1 MRERATLK
9 STLSKTLTKP
19 VEKESTMP
27 IYNAPLKDMDFI
39 LNDVFNA
46 DEFWQSNENL
56 AHIDMATANAI
67 LEEMAKFSKNVILDL
82 NRTADEEGGAQ
93 FSNGVVTTPTG
104 FKDAFK
110 QFAEGGWVGLGASE
124 EWGGQNMPKML
135 TVLADEMI
143 WSTNPSFMLYP
154 LLTVGAGMAIND
166 RASQEQKETYLP
178 KFYTGEWSGTMCLT
192 EPHSGTDLGIIKT
205 KAEPNE
211 DGSFNITGTKIFI
224 TSGEHDL
231 CENIIHLVL
240 AKTPNAP
247 AGSRGISLFIVPK
260 FHVNAD
266 GSVGERNA
274 VSAGSIEHKMGI
286 KGSATCVMNFDGA
299 KGYIVGKEN
308 EGLAAMFV
316 MMNYERLSMG
326 IQGIGAAEF
335 AYQNAAQYATDRL
348 QGRSA
353 TGVKS
358 PEKPADSILVH
369 GDVRRMLLNVRAN
382 NEASRAFAVYVGQQ
396 LDITKYSTDEAAVK
410 KANDRVAL
418 LTPIAKAYL
427 TDTAL
432 QATLEAQMCFGGHGY
447 IREWGME
454 QCIRD
459 LRISQIYEGTNGVQA
474 IDLIGRKTTKC
485 NGAFIAE
492 YIAEI
497 RDFAATMA
505 DSKVKS
511 AALQVS
517 DEVEA
522 LTQFIIEQS
531 KTTPDFSSSVAV
543 DYLHAVGL
551 LSFVYMFARISKAA
565 AAKPESFFQNKLV
578 LADFYVEKVL
588 PDLAARAQRI
598 KAGSEL
604 IMQLSEE
611 YFTAQS

>member
-1 MRERATLK
+1 
-9 STLSKTLTKP
+9 
-19 VEKESTMP
+19 MP

-39 LNDVFNA
+39 LNDVFKA
-46 DEFWQSNENL
+46 DEFWQANENL
-56 AHIDMATANAI
+56 AHVDMATANAI

-82 NRTADEEGGAQ
+82 NRSSDESGGAE
-93 FSNGVVTTPTG
+93 FNHGEVKTPAG
-104 FKDAFK
+104 FKEAFK

-124 EWGGQNMPKML
+124 EFGGQGMPKML

-192 EPHSGTDLGIIKT
+192 EPHSGTDLSLIKT
-205 KAEPNE
+205 KAEPNA
-211 DGSFNITGTKIFI
+211 DGSFSISGTKIFI

-231 CENIIHLVL
+231 SENIIHLVL

-266 GSVGERNA
+266 GSIGERNA
-274 VSAGSIEHKMGI
+274 VAAGSIEHKMGI

-299 KGYIVGKEN
+299 KGFIVGKEN

-353 TGVKS
+353 TGVQS

-369 GDVRRMLLNVRAN
+369 GDVRRMLLNIRAN

-396 LDITKYSTDEAAVK
+396 LDITKFSTDEEAVR

-427 TDTAL
+427 TDKAL
-432 QATLEAQMCFGGHGY
+432 DSALEAQMCFGGHGY

-485 NGAFIAE
+485 SGAFIAE

-497 RDFAATMA
+497 REFAASMS
-505 DSKVKS
+505 DSKVK
-511 AALQVS
+511 AAAVQVCS
-517 DEVEA
+517 DVEG
-522 LTQFIIEQS
+522 LTQFIVEQS
-531 KTTPDFSSSVAV
+531 KTAPDFSNAVAV

-551 LSFVYMFARISKAA
+551 LSFVYMFARISQAA
-565 AAKPESFFQNKLV
+565 AAKPEPFYQNKLV
-578 LADFYVEKVL
+578 LADYYVAKVL

-598 KAGSEL
+598 KAGAEL
-604 IMQLSEE
+604 IMQLPAE

>member
-1 MRERATLK
+1 
-9 STLSKTLTKP
+9 
-19 VEKESTMP
+19 MP
-27 IYNAPLKDMDFI
+27 IYNAPLKDMEFI
-39 LNDVFNA
+39 LNDVFQA
-46 DEFWQSNENL
+46 EQFWQDNENL
-56 AHIDMATANAI
+56 AHLDMATANAI

-82 NRTADEEGGAQ
+82 NRPADEEGGAQ
-93 FSNGVVTTPTG
+93 FSNGEVKTPAG
-104 FKDAFK
+104 FKEAFK
-110 QFAEGGWVGLGASE
+110 QFAEGGWVGLGAPE
-124 EWGGQNMPKML
+124 EWGGQGMPKML

-205 KAEPNE
+205 KAEPNQ
-211 DGSFNITGTKIFI
+211 DGSYNIIGTKIFI

-231 CENIIHLVL
+231 SENIIHLVL

-260 FHVNAD
+260 FLVNAD
-266 GSVGERNA
+266 GSLGERNA
-274 VSAGSIEHKMGI
+274 VAAGSIEHKMGI

-299 KGYIVGKEN
+299 KGYMVGNEN
-308 EGLAAMFV
+308 EGLAGMFV

-348 QGRSA
+348 QGRSS
-353 TGVKS
+353 TGAKS

-396 LDITKYSTDEAAVK
+396 LDITKYSTDPEAVR
-410 KANDRVAL
+410 KATDRVAL

-427 TDTAL
+427 TDKAL
-432 QATLEAQMCFGGHGY
+432 DAALEAQMCFGGHGY

-485 NGAFIAE
+485 KGAYIAE

-497 RDFAATMA
+497 RDFAQSL
-505 DSKVKS
+505 D
-511 AALQVS
+511 
-517 DEVEA
+517 DA
-522 LTQFIIEQS
+522 LTIKKATLDTCQQLEDITNFIVEQS
-531 KTTPDFSSSVAV
+531 QVNPDFANSIAV

-551 LSFVYMFARISKAA
+551 LSFVYMYARISKAVA
-565 AAKPESFFQNKLV
+565 TKEESYFQNKLV
-578 LADFYVEKVL
+578 LANYYIAKVL
-588 PDLAARAQRI
+588 PDLSARIQRI
-598 KAGSEL
+598 QAGAEL
-604 IMQLSEE
+604 VMQLPEE
-611 YFTAQS
+611 YFTAQA

>member
-1 MRERATLK
+1 
-9 STLSKTLTKP
+9 
-19 VEKESTMP
+19 MP

-56 AHIDMATANAI
+56 AHIDMATANTI

-522 LTQFIIEQS
+522 LTQFIVEQS